1 MEFLDDRKDYGEEC
15 FVIMGRVDD
24 RIFYVAYTDREN
36 AIRIISARRATKLEQ
51 ETYFQENPQRTSPD
65 DTKRN

>member
-1 MEFLDDRKDYGEEC
+1 VAKEVFKDPFAVEFLDDRKDYGEEH

-51 ETYFQENPQRTSPD
+51 ETYLQENP
-65 DTKRN
+65 